1 MNTGGK
7 VKKIYLIIPLLFL
20 ILGCDEIKKEEK
32 IKVDEKSKFLISK
45 ELKEFTIF
53 AIHLGKAFNGELPVF
68 RRATEMTNIRLKGV
82 ASRNQSDEIQAF
94 QLMLIT
100 GNIPDI
106 IGYEYPEELEKLGAE
121 KKVIPLEKL
130 IEEHAPNIKKFFD
143 ENPEYKKDAVATD
156 GHIYMIPN
164 YNDYENIKTSQGY
177 YIRKDWLRKLGLKE
191 PKTVE
196 ELYEVLVA
204 FRDQDP
210 NGNGKKDEIPV
221 FIRGNTINKV
231 TTALLDIFKAESTW
245 YNSDGKNPVY
255 GPAQLEYRR
264 AIREIAK
271 WFEEGLIDQEV
282 FTRSLTSRDY
292 ILNNNIGGFTCDWF
306 SSTGNYN
313 SRLEKNIPGFEF
325 SVILPPEFDGK
336 KTTSFSRPNYLGGW
350 SITSKAKDPVTIIKY
365 FDFWY
370 TEEGRRLWN
379 FGVEGEDY
387 ILVDGKPKF
396 TDKILKDSQGRPPLA
411 VLRETGAQYRLGMF
425 QDANNEREWADPQT
439 VKDMDLYIKSGV
451 VKDPLPTL
459 KYTMEEIEELSQIEM
474 QLRSI
479 TEEMAQIW
487 ILGVSNVDKDWNNYI
502 YRLNKAG
509 LERATE
515 IQRQAYRRF
524 INK

>member
-1 MNTGGK
+1 MG
-7 VKKIYLIIPLLFL
+7 
-20 ILGCDEIKKEEK
+20 
-32 IKVDEKSKFLISK
+32 S
-45 ELKEFTIF
+45 
-53 AIHLGKAFNGELPVF
+53 
-68 RRATEMTNIRLKGV
+68 EMCIRD
-82 ASRNQSDEIQAF
+82 R
-94 QLMLIT
+94 
-100 GNIPDI
+100 
-106 IGYEYPEELEKLGAE
+106 
-121 KKVIPLEKL
+121 
-130 IEEHAPNIKKFFD
+130 
-143 ENPEYKKDAVATD
+143 
-156 GHIYMIPN
+156 
-164 YNDYENIKTSQGY
+164 
-177 YIRKDWLRKLGLKE
+177 
-191 PKTVE
+191 
-196 ELYEVLVA
+196 
-204 FRDQDP
+204 
-210 NGNGKKDEIPV
+210 
-221 FIRGNTINKV
+221 
-231 TTALLDIFKAESTW
+231 
-245 YNSDGKNPVY
+245 YNSGGKNPVY
-255 GPAQLEYRR
+255 GPAQPEYRR

-282 FTRSLTSRDY
+282 LTRSLTSRDY

-325 SVILPPEFDGK
+325 LVILPPEFDGK

-370 TEEGRRLWN
+370 TEEGRKLWN